1 MKITGKVFK
10 KLEKESGMSKSQNYF
25 EKQTLVLSTGE
36 SSKIAID
43 FFGESKCK
51 KLEGVKEGDFVEVN
65 CFIESRPG
73 SPDDPME
80 RWFTQVNGSSILL
93 YRKMETSGQTEIGD

>member
-10 KLEKESGMSKSQNYF
+10 KLDKESGLSKSQNYF
-25 EKQTLVLSTGE
+25 EKQTLVVNQGE
-36 SSKIAID
+36 TSKVAIE

-51 KLEGVKEGDFVEVN
+51 KLEEVKEGDFVEVT

-73 SPDDPME
+73 SPDDAQE
-80 RWFTQVNGSSILL
+80 RWFTQVNGSSISVF
-93 YRKMETSGQTEIGD
+93 RKVESASQTEMDC